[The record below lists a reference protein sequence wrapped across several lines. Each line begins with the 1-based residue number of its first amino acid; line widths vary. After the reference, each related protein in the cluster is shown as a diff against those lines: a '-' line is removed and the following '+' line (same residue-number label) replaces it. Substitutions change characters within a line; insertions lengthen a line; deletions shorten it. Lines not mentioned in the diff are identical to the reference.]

1 MPNMR
6 DMLLWMQSQQ
16 NKPEFAAAKKW
27 LERNQTP
34 APQQP
39 KTERDFEAVDEAPA
53 DNE

>member
-6 DMLLWMQSQQ
+6 DMLLWMQQQQ

-27 LERNQTP
+27 LERNQTSV
-34 APQQP
+34 PQQS
-39 KTERDFEAVDEAPA
+39 KTEQDFEAVEETPA